1 MEIAAIF
8 VFLIG
13 FFIGLLIVVG
23 LYLVTSFIYK
33 SLFEKMGIRGILGF
47 VPFYR
52 DWLLIEACDMNWYW
66 FIAKYAPL
74 LLGFICALIPFVGS
88 IASSCL
94 TIISVIAGV
103 AIAYNL
109 NKKFQ
114 GSDGFLILLAILPLI
129 GMGVLAFSKEYSYH
143 KEVKVQP
150 DGFFGDFGFIKKADN
165 SNVNPNYNPEPVV
178 EKNEEVKVTEE
189 EVKEAKEEAK
199 DAEITEE
206 KHKKKTTK
214 KTKKEEE

>member
-1 MEIAAIF
+1 MEVAAVIA
-8 VFLIG
+8 FLIG
-13 FFIGLLIVVG
+13 LFIGLLIVVG
-23 LYLVTSFIYK
+23 IYLITSFIYK
-33 SLFEKMGIRGILGF
+33 GMFEKMGIRGILGF

-74 LLGFICALIPFVGS
+74 FLGAICALIPFVGS
-88 IASSCL
+88 LASSCL
-94 TIISVIAGV
+94 TIVSCIAGV

-114 GSDGFLILLAILPLI
+114 GSDGFLILLALLPLI
-129 GMGVLAFSKEYSYH
+129 GMGVLAFSKNYSFN
-143 KEVKVQP
+143 KSVKVQP
-150 DGFFGDFGFIKKADN
+150 DGFFGDFGFIKKNN
-165 SNVNPNYNPEPVV
+165 SNVNPVV

-206 KHKKKTTK
+206 KPKKKTTK